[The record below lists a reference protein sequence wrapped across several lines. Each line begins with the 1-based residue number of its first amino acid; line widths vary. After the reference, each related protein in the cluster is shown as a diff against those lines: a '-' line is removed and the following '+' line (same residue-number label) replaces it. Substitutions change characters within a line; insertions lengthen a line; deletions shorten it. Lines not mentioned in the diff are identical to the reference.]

1 MPAAVADPPVG
12 VGLSQA
18 APGLAP
24 EQAHGHA
31 GQHARQEKVLP
42 AEDFPAELFSAGA
55 GEAWSAEDSQAAVRV
70 VGGAIAHAVNELF
83 PRHVGLGEVG
93 VVDLGREHGSTGAR
107 RMDLRI
113 WTWSLG
119 LGIGMKMKSRLP
131 SDTCQSARLLD

>member
-55 GEAWSAEDSQAAVRV
+55 GEAWGAEDSQAAVRV
-70 VGGAIAHAVNELF
+70 VGGAVAHAVNELF
-83 PRHVGLGEVG
+83 PRHLGLGVL
-93 VVDLGREHGSTGAR
+93 DLGRDTGDGSTETENGFE
-107 RMDLRI
+107 DLD
-113 WTWSLG
+113 LG
-119 LGIGMKMKSRLP
+119 
-131 SDTCQSARLLD
+131 

>member
-83 PRHVGLGEVG
+83 PRHLGLGEVG
-93 VVDLGREHGSTGAR
+93 RWSLGPWTGAREHGSTGHGEW
-107 RMDLRI
+107 I
-113 WTWSLG
+113 
-119 LGIGMKMKSRLP
+119 
-131 SDTCQSARLLD
+131 